1 MFTLSFKNNGS
12 KDGGNG
18 NHPII
23 DLRDVHKYYKTAVGD
38 YRALNSIDLQI
49 NAGEFVSIIGK
60 SGSGKS
66 TLLNMI
72 TGIDR
77 PTKGEVYVNGAA
89 VHGLNEN
96 RMARWR
102 GLNLGIV
109 FQFFQLLP
117 TISVIE
123 NIMLPMDFCRTY
135 PMREREKRALELLE
149 LVELADHAYK
159 LPTALSG
166 GQQQRVAI
174 ARALANDPPIVIAD
188 EPTGNLDSK
197 TAESV
202 FALFDDLVAKGKTI
216 IIVTHD
222 SGLAKQTHRTALIT
236 DGEIVNEYVA
246 KAMPTLSQ
254 DQLMWATRNA
264 KTQTYE
270 AGTLI
275 FSEGTNAD
283 SFYIVSK
290 GTVEVILPRQNQSDV
305 IVMQLGPGKFFGEM
319 AFFHERRRWASIR
332 ASESGPVDVLAISYD
347 QLNELLDQSE
357 VTREALHQMAD
368 KHEKENLKRRR
379 DIEAGILPSANS
391 KPSDIKKE
399 KPQ

>member
-1 MFTLSFKNNGS
+1 MFTSPSLKSENAQS
-12 KDGGNG
+12 SVATEDG
-18 NHPII
+18 PII
-23 DLRDVHKYYKTAVGD
+23 DLHEIQKIYKTAAGD
-38 YRALNSIDLQI
+38 FPALKNVDLHI
-49 NAGEFVSIIGK
+49 YAGEFVGIIGK

-77 PTKGEVYVNGAA
+77 PTTGKVLVNGTA
-89 VHGLNEN
+89 VHELSEN

-197 TAESV
+197 TAEAV
-202 FALFDDLVAKGKTI
+202 FALFNDLTTKGKTI

-222 SGLAKQTHRTALIT
+222 SGLAKRLNRTALIA

-246 KAMPTLSQ
+246 KAMPTLSH
-254 DQLMWATRNA
+254 DQLLEATRKA
-264 KTQTYE
+264 RLQKFEPGAMILQ
-270 AGTLI
+270 
-275 FSEGTNAD
+275 EGTSGDA
-283 SFYIVSK
+283 FYIVSK
-290 GTVEVILPRQNQSDV
+290 GMVEIVLQRPNQSDV
-305 IVMQLGPGKFFGEM
+305 VAAQLNPGQYFGEM
-319 AFFHERRRWASIR
+319 QLLQGQKRSASAR
-332 ASESGPVDVLAISYD
+332 ASEHNPAEVLALD
-347 QLNELLDQSE
+347 FDTMRELLSE
-357 VTREALHQMAD
+357 SEATREAMQRLAD
-368 KHEKENLKRRR
+368 QRKQQN
-379 DIEAGILPSANS
+379 IELRGG
-391 KPSDIKKE
+391 K
-399 KPQ
+399 Q

>member
-1 MFTLSFKNNGS
+1 MSLFSS
-12 KDGGNG
+12 KPTQSTGGESMI
-18 NHPII
+18 H
-23 DLRDVHKYYKTAVGD
+23 LRDVHKFYKTAIGD
-38 YRALNSIDLQI
+38 YHALNSVDLQI
-49 NAGEFVSIIGK
+49 DAGEFVSIIGK

-77 PTKGEVYVNGAA
+77 PTQGEVYVNGTA
-89 VHGLNEN
+89 VHEMNEN

-202 FALFDDLVAKGKTI
+202 FKLFNELVAKGKTI

-254 DQLMWATRNA
+254 DQLLWATRNA
-264 KTQTYE
+264 KAQTYE
-270 AGTLI
+270 AGSMI
-275 FSEGTNAD
+275 VSEGTHAD
-283 SFYIVSK
+283 AFFIVSK
-290 GTVEVILPRQNQSDV
+290 GTVEVVMPRENQSDV

-319 AFFHERRRWASIR
+319 AFFHERRRWASVR
-332 ASESGPVDVLAISYD
+332 ASEHGPVDVLAIGYD
-347 QLNELLDQSE
+347 QLTELLNQSE
-357 VTREALHQMAD
+357 ATRDALHQMAD
-368 KHEKENLKRRR
+368 KHEQDNLKRRKA
-379 DIEAGILPSANS
+379 IEAGIL
-391 KPSDIKKE
+391 DVKKE
-399 KPQ
+399 EPQ

>member
-1 MFTLSFKNNGS
+1 MWTLPFTKNKIE
-12 KDGGNG
+12 KDVAHSNG
-18 NHPII
+18 NHSII
-23 DLRDVHKYYKTAVGD
+23 ELRNVIKNYKTAVGD
-38 YRALNSIDLQI
+38 FPALKDVDLHIQ
-49 NAGEFVSIIGK
+49 AGEFVSIIGK

-77 PTKGEVYVNGAA
+77 PTTGEVFVNDTA
-89 VHGLNEN
+89 VHELDEN

-102 GLNLGIV
+102 GKNLGIV

-117 TISVIE
+117 TISIVE

-135 PMREREKRALELLE
+135 PMREREPRAMKLLN

-197 TAESV
+197 TADSV
-202 FALFDDLVAKGKTI
+202 FQLFNNLVSQGKTI
-216 IIVTHD
+216 IVVTHD
-222 SGLAKQTHRTALIT
+222 SGLAKRTHRTALIA

-246 KAMPTLSQ
+246 KAMPTLPQ
-254 DQLMWATRNA
+254 ELLLHATRVGRVQN
-264 KTQTYE
+264 YE
-270 AGTLI
+270 AGTMI
-275 FSEGTNAD
+275 VTEGTNAD
-283 SFYIVSK
+283 SFYIVTK

-305 IVMQLGPGKFFGEM
+305 VTLELGPGKIFGEM
-319 AFFHERRRWASIR
+319 AFFHERKRHASVR
-332 ASESGPVDVLAISYD
+332 ASEHNPVEVLTLGYD
-347 QLNELLDQSE
+347 QLDELLSQSE

-368 KHEKENLKRRR
+368 KHEQENLQRR
-379 DIEAGILPSANS
+379 GLS
-391 KPSDIKKE
+391 
-399 KPQ
+399 

>member
-1 MFTLSFKNNGS
+1 MSLFSKPKNEN
-12 KDGGNG
+12 GNG
-18 NHPII
+18 NGSII

-38 YRALNSIDLQI
+38 FHALNSIDLQI

-77 PTKGEVYVNGAA
+77 PTNGDVFVNGTA
-89 VHGLNEN
+89 VHELNEN

-102 GLNLGIV
+102 GKNLGIV

-135 PMREREKRALELLE
+135 PMREREPRALALLE
-149 LVELADHAYK
+149 MVELADHAYK

-202 FALFDDLVAKGKTI
+202 FTMFNQLVAQGKTI

-222 SGLAKQTHRTALIT
+222 SGLAKQTHRTALIV
-236 DGEIVNEYVA
+236 DGEIVNEYVST
-246 KAMPTLSQ
+246 AMPTLTQ
-254 DQLMWATRNA
+254 EQVWQATHSANRLA
-264 KTQTYE
+264 FEPGAMILT
-270 AGTLI
+270 
-275 FSEGTNAD
+275 EGTNAD
-283 SFYIVSK
+283 SFYIVAK
-290 GTVEVILPRQNQSDV
+290 GTVEVVLPRENQSDV
-305 IVMQLGPGKFFGEM
+305 IALQLGPGKYFGEIE
-319 AFFHERRRWASIR
+319 FFHEKRHKASIR
-332 ASESGPVDVLAISYD
+332 ASERGPVEVLCINYD
-347 QLNELLDQSE
+347 QLNELLGESP
-357 VTREALHQMAD
+357 VTREALQKSAEE
-368 KHEKENLKRRR
+368 HEAENIARRGPDGLAGKE
-379 DIEAGILPSANS
+379 ASS
-391 KPSDIKKE
+391 
-399 KPQ
+399 

>member
-1 MFTLSFKNNGS
+1 MLTLPFFKNGESKNNGN
-12 KDGGNG
+12 GNG
-18 NHPII
+18 THPII
-23 DLRDVHKYYKTAVGD
+23 DLRDVQKFYKTAIGD
-38 YRALNSIDLQI
+38 FHALKSIDLQI
-49 NAGEFVSIIGK
+49 NAGEFVGVIGK

-72 TGIDR
+72 TGIDH
-77 PTKGEVYVNGAA
+77 PTSGEVFVNGTA
-89 VHGLNEN
+89 VHELNEN

-102 GLNLGIV
+102 GKNLGIV

-135 PMREREKRALELLE
+135 PMREREQRALALLE
-149 LVELADHAYK
+149 MVELADHAYK

-174 ARALANDPPIVIAD
+174 ARALANDPPIIIAD

-202 FALFDDLVAKGKTI
+202 FALFHELVAKGKTI

-246 KAMPTLSQ
+246 KAMPTLTQ
-254 DQLMWATRNA
+254 DQLLQATRKA
-264 KTQTYE
+264 KCQTYE
-270 AGTLI
+270 PGTMIL
-275 FSEGTNAD
+275 SEGTNAD

-290 GTVEVILPRQNQSDV
+290 GKVEVILPRENQSDV
-305 IVMQLGPGKFFGEM
+305 VALQLGPGQVFGEM
-319 AFFHERRRWASIR
+319 AFFHERRRWASVR
-332 ASESGPVDVLAISYD
+332 ASEHESVEVLVIGYEELD
-347 QLNELLDQSE
+347 ELLEQSE
-357 VTREALHQMAD
+357 VTREALHRMAHNNI
-368 KHEKENLKRRR
+368 KANIARRSTG
-379 DIEAGILPSANS
+379 DLPEREGTS
-391 KPSDIKKE
+391 
-399 KPQ
+399 

>member
-1 MFTLSFKNNGS
+1 
-12 KDGGNG
+12 
-18 NHPII
+18 
-23 DLRDVHKYYKTAVGD
+23 V
-38 YRALNSIDLQI
+38 
-49 NAGEFVSIIGK
+49 IGK

-77 PTKGEVYVNGAA
+77 PTTGEVFVNGTA
-89 VHGLNEN
+89 VHELNEN

-102 GLNLGIV
+102 GKNLGIV

-117 TISVIE
+117 TISVVE

-135 PMREREKRALELLE
+135 PMREREKRALELLDM
-149 LVELADHAYK
+149 VELADHAYK

-174 ARALANDPPIVIAD
+174 ARALANDPPIIIAD

-197 TAESV
+197 TAEAV
-202 FALFDDLVAKGKTI
+202 FALFNELVKQGKTI

-222 SGLAKQTHRTALIT
+222 SSLAKRAHRTALIA

-246 KAMPTLSQ
+246 KAMPTLLH
-254 DQLMWATRNA
+254 DQLLEATRKGNV
-264 KTQTYE
+264 QHFDP
-270 AGTLI
+270 GTMI
-275 FSEGTNAD
+275 VQEGANAD
-283 SFYIVSK
+283 SFYIVTK

-305 IVMQLGPGKFFGEM
+305 VVLQLGPGKVFGEM
-319 AFFHERRRWASIR
+319 GFFHERKRQASVR
-332 ASESGPVDVLAISYD
+332 ASESGPVEVLALSYD
-347 QLNELLDQSE
+347 QLDELLNQSE

-368 KHEKENLKRRR
+368 KHEEENRTRR
-379 DIEAGILPSANS
+379 GSLS
-391 KPSDIKKE
+391 
-399 KPQ
+399 

>member
-1 MFTLSFKNNGS
+1 MLTLPFFNNTETK
-12 KDGGNG
+12 KDENASM
-18 NHPII
+18 I
-23 DLRDVHKYYKTAVGD
+23 DLRGVHKYYKTAVGD
-38 YRALNSIDLQI
+38 FHALDSVDLQI

-72 TGIDR
+72 TGIDH
-77 PTKGEVYVNGAA
+77 PTTGEVYVNGTA
-89 VHGLNEN
+89 VHELNEN

-135 PMREREKRALELLE
+135 PMRERGKRALELLE
-149 LVELADHAYK
+149 MVELADHAYK

-174 ARALANDPPIVIAD
+174 ARALANDPPVIIAD

-202 FALFDDLVAKGKTI
+202 FTLFNDLTTKQGKTI

-222 SGLAKQTHRTALIT
+222 SGLAKRTHRTALIA

-254 DQLMWATRNA
+254 DQMLWATRNA
-264 KTQTYE
+264 EVQKFE
-270 AGTLI
+270 AGTMI
-275 FSEGTNAD
+275 FTEGSNAD
-283 SFYIVSK
+283 TFYIVSK
-290 GTVEVILPRQNQSDV
+290 GTVDVVLPRPDQSDV
-305 IVMQLGPGKFFGEM
+305 IALQLGPGKFFGEI
-319 AFFHERRRWASIR
+319 AYFHDRKRMASIR
-332 ASESGPVDVLAISYD
+332 ASEHTPVEVLAIGYD
-347 QLNELLDQSE
+347 KLHELLSQSE
-357 VTREALHQMAD
+357 ATHDTLRQMAER
-368 KHEKENLKRRR
+368 HEAENLQKR
-379 DIEAGILPSANS
+379 GL
-391 KPSDIKKE
+391 K
-399 KPQ
+399 